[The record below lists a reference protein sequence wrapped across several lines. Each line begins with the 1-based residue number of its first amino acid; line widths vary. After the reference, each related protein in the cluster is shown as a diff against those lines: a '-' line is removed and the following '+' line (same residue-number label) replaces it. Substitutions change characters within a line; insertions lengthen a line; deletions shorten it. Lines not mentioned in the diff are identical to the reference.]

1 MTNMTRTALIIAFSL
16 GFLGLAACSN
26 TPSKASMHNR
36 IESRKRVE
44 GHKSQLELERAYRAY
59 STGQFEKALK
69 LSEQARQRTPYNPA
83 PYMLMARTCLE
94 MGRLEPCDRLIG
106 EALKID
112 ENIPDAHYIRG
123 VVYQRWSRDEQA
135 LDAYMTAWN
144 LDPSNVQSVHYLLAA
159 GEMLV
164 DMGKYR
170 QARELLMPKLPYFEN
185 NAAMHHLLG
194 TVAVLL
200 QDYNGAIQHLN
211 QASLI
216 GGTDEIVMADL
227 ARAQLCADRYRD
239 CLRSLAK
246 LEGAMGEDSPSWL
259 YRLRARCYQDMG
271 APLDARASYAQL
283 LRIDPDDVESWIEY
297 GATVHEIGD
306 MKRLNTCADRLISL
320 DPSRCEG
327 YLYKGFVE
335 FDRGR
340 LEMAATWFQRAT
352 DSAGSG
358 HAVPALAL
366 AHIEMLQGDKNSAFK
381 RCQRVLMSNPDDLHA
396 RELASV
402 LAIGSDGSMPD

>member
-1 MTNMTRTALIIAFSL
+1 MKRTTIIIACFC
-16 GFLGLAACSN
+16 GFLGLTACN
-26 TPSKASMHNR
+26 GTPSKASMHNR

-69 LSEQARQRTPYNPA
+69 LAEQARQRTPYNPSS
-83 PYMLMARTCLE
+83 YMLMARTCLE
-94 MGRLEPCDRLIG
+94 MGRLESCDRLLG

-170 QARELLMPKLPYFEN
+170 QAREILLPKLPYFEN

-194 TVAVLL
+194 TISVLME
-200 QDYNGAIQHLN
+200 DYPGSIHHLN

-227 ARAQLCADRYRD
+227 ARAQLCADRFRD
-239 CLRSLAK
+239 CLRTLTK
-246 LEGAMGEDSPSWL
+246 LENSMGEESPSWL
-259 YRLRARCYQDMG
+259 FRLRARCYQEMG

-283 LRIDPDDVESWIEY
+283 LRIDPDDIESWIEY

-306 MKRLNTCADRLISL
+306 MKRLNTCADRLIAL

-335 FDRGR
+335 VDRGR
-340 LEMAATWFQRAT
+340 LQMAATWFQRSA
-352 DSAGSG
+352 DSAGSD
-358 HAVPALAL
+358 HSVPALAL
-366 AHIEMLQGDKNSAFK
+366 AHIEMMQGQKDSAFE
-381 RCQRVLMSNPDDLHA
+381 RCQRILMNDPADTHA
-396 RELASV
+396 QQLVDV
-402 LAIGSDGSMPD
+402 LATGSAGSMPD